1 MSSDRNSSDVGS
13 VDGGTG
19 VPFSNAPRRRPF
31 GVLRATVFRPPV
43 LRGAVTR
50 VAILRL
56 AALFRTAALRVA
68 DVRPIVFRAAVLRT
82 VVWRPPALRA
92 PDLRVMVFRAA
103 VLRERYALMLDGF
116 VRYVGTQEECE
127 RRAVILGHK
136 NDRATQD
143 KALARSVNLI
153 R

>member
-1 MSSDRNSSDVGS
+1 MDIGFLITR
-13 VDGGTG
+13 TG
-19 VPFSNAPRRRPF
+19 LHLPCSGVSGARGLHRPACRLHSPMHSASAPRRAKWVGPSGSKRPKCSLC
-31 GVLRATVFRPPV
+31 VKTKLPNMTATTNSK
-43 LRGAVTR
+43 LE
-50 VAILRL
+50 IHRL
-56 AALFRTAALRVA
+56 
-68 DVRPIVFRAAVLRT
+68 D
-82 VVWRPPALRA
+82 
-92 PDLRVMVFRAA
+92 DK
-103 VLRERYALMLDGF
+103 RYALTLDGF